1 MAERGASDWTVI
13 AARKQTAGR
22 GRYQR
27 RWESPS
33 DMGLWFSVILRLA
46 VDINQLLLV
55 NLTTV
60 LAVRN
65 FLEEKIKSFSGGQSL
80 DVRVKWPN
88 DVWVNQK
95 KICGILLESYLH
107 QEKVDYLITGIGI
120 NINQEKADF
129 PIELQEK
136 AISLRMVTGL
146 NWELKN
152 LLLEFLSFY
161 YHYLNG
167 SLVQNFKG
175 IVESYM
181 EHMLFLNEE
190 VKIELTN
197 GQIRGVIQGIDS
209 NGYLKLHTSEGEKI
223 IVAGD
228 IWEINTRGLI

>member
-1 MAERGASDWTVI
+1 LAEQGAPDWTVI

>member
-1 MAERGASDWTVI
+1 MAEQGAPDWTVI

>member
-1 MAERGASDWTVI
+1 
-13 AARKQTAGR
+13 
-22 GRYQR
+22 
-27 RWESPS
+27 
-33 DMGLWFSVILRLA
+33 MGLWFSVILRLA

>member
-1 MAERGASDWTVI
+1 LAERGASDWTVI